1 MGFLNASFIAGAAE
15 RASEIMQEERENTQ
29 KIVDASMKFW
39 TETGIANYKER
50 QSNRKNLSM
59 QFDTLSN
66 NGFTADQIEVIA
78 REGGVEKVLSH
89 IETMRSEGQTV
100 KASDI
105 VRFSPDYKDTGRT
118 KEQVLNSV
126 MGKINRGMDVADAI
140 QDVTG
145 GKRGFLGQNLDK
157 VAQKSAEAFSTAFG
171 MDMSELR
178 ALATDDIT
186 IEESPVSG
194 QLFLANPVAKAR
206 AEQALRG
213 SETGARSF
221 SSASTYMRN
230 YGYAITGGTKA
241 GINSVTGDTMYT
253 PDIESKGIQVDEKV
267 SELMAKRAEE
277 TGRNQFT
284 PGDMV
289 VIEGQLR
296 EWSTGQGY
304 AMQPSTQSGQPNS
317 AQTVQQPPNAGMGV
331 YGGMTS
337 SSIQA
342 QAIRDAQGVSVR
354 NKALIL
360 EQAKNA
366 IIKDLEKSMTP
377 ADAAAEAERIID
389 QLESKI

>member
-1 MGFLNASFIAGAAE
+1 MAFIMSSFLAGAAE
-15 RASEIMQEERENTQ
+15 RGSEIMQEERENTQ

-39 TETGIANYKER
+39 TETGITNYKDR
-50 QSNRKNLSM
+50 KSKRKNLSM
-59 QFDTLSN
+59 QFDTLTN
-66 NGFTADQIEVIA
+66 NGFTSDQIEVIA

-89 IETMRSEGQTV
+89 IETMRGAGQAV
-100 KASDI
+100 KPADV

-118 KEQVLNSV
+118 KEEILDSV
-126 MGKINRGMDVADAI
+126 MGKVNRGMDVADAI

-157 VAQKSAEAFSTAFG
+157 VAQKRAEAFSGAFG

-186 IEESPVSG
+186 MEESPVSG
-194 QLFLANPVAKAR
+194 QLFLKDPVAEAR

-304 AMQPSTQSGQPNS
+304 AMQPSTQAGQPNA
-317 AQTVQQPPNAGMGV
+317 AQTVQPPQNAGMGV

-360 EQAKNA
+360 DQAKNA

-377 ADAAAEAERIID
+377 AEARAEADRIID
-389 QLESKI
+389 DLESKI

>member
-1 MGFLNASFIAGAAE
+1 MAFILSSFLGGAAE

-39 TETGIANYKER
+39 TETGISNYKD
-50 QSNRKNLSM
+50 RKAKRKKLSM
-59 QFDTLSN
+59 EFDTLTN
-66 NGFTADQIEVIA
+66 NGFNADQIEVIA
-78 REGGVEKVLSH
+78 REGGTEKVLSH
-89 IETMRSEGQTV
+89 IESMRTAKQPV
-100 KASDI
+100 KPADI

-118 KEQVLNSV
+118 KEEILDSV
-126 MGKINRGMDVADAI
+126 MGKINRGMDVSDAI

-145 GKRGFLGQNLDK
+145 GKKGFLGQDLNK
-157 VAQKSAEAFSTAFG
+157 VAAKRAEAFGNAFG
-171 MDMSELR
+171 MDMAELR

-186 IEESPVSG
+186 MEKSPISG
-194 QLFLANPVAKAR
+194 QLFLEDPVAAAR

-221 SSASTYMRN
+221 GSASTYMRN

-241 GINSVTGDTMYT
+241 GVNSVTGDTMYT

-267 SELMAKRAEE
+267 SELMAERAKE

-296 EWSTGQGY
+296 EWAKGQGY
-304 AMQPSTQSGQPNS
+304 AMQPSAQAGQPNS
-317 AQTVQQPPNAGMGV
+317 AQTVQPPANAGMGV
-331 YGGMTS
+331 YGGMTT

-342 QAIRDAQGVSVR
+342 QAMRDAKGVSVR

-360 EQAKNA
+360 QQARNA
-366 IIKDLEKSMTP
+366 IIQDLEKSMTS
-377 ADAAAEAERIID
+377 ADAAAEADRIID
-389 QLESKI
+389 DLQSKI

>member
-1 MGFLNASFIAGAAE
+1 MAFIMSSFLAGAAE
-15 RASEIMQEERENTQ
+15 RGSEIMQEERENTQ
-29 KIVDASMKFW
+29 RIVDASMKFW
-39 TETGIANYKER
+39 TETGIDKYKER
-50 QSNRKNLSM
+50 KADRKKLSM
-59 QFDTLSN
+59 QFDTLTN
-66 NGFTADQIEVIA
+66 NGFTADMIDVIA
-78 REGGVEKVLSH
+78 REGGTEKVLNH
-89 IETMRSEGQTV
+89 IERMRGQGQAV
-100 KASDI
+100 KPADI
-105 VRFSPDYKDTGRT
+105 VRFSPDYKETGRT
-118 KEQVLNSV
+118 KDQILDGV
-126 MGKINRGMDVADAI
+126 MGKVNRGMDLSDAI
-140 QDVTG
+140 IDMG
-145 GKRGFLGQNLDK
+145 GQKTGFLGQDLTGIAK
-157 VAQKSAEAFSTAFG
+157 KRAEAFGNAFG
-171 MDMSELR
+171 MDTSELR

-186 IEESPVSG
+186 IEESPISG
-194 QLFLANPVAKAR
+194 QLFLTDPVAAR
-206 AEQALRG
+206 QAEDAMAG
-213 SETGARSF
+213 SATGARSF
-221 SSASTYMRN
+221 GSASTYMRN

-253 PDIESKGIQVDEKV
+253 PDIESKGIEVDEKV

-289 VIEGQLR
+289 VIESQLR
-296 EWSTGQGY
+296 EWATGQGY
-304 AMQPSTQSGQPNS
+304 ARQPSPQSGQPNS
-317 AQTVQQPPNAGMGV
+317 AQANQPPANVGMGV

-389 QLESKI
+389 ELESKI